1 MTETKMHKE
10 LKNAQ
15 KTVHWCT
22 IFCAWLWRFMV
33 FDDYAVWL

>member
-1 MTETKMHKE
+1 MRRELKKHME

-22 IFCAWLWRFMV
+22 VFCA
-33 FDDYAVWL
+33 

>member
-1 MTETKMHKE
+1 MKGTKKHKE

-22 IFCAWLWRFMV
+22 IFCAKRWRLMV
-33 FDDYAVWL
+33 FDDHSVWL